1 MVVRYLA
8 IDYGKK
14 RIGLAFG
21 EKGFV
26 WPLRVYQND
35 TNILAKIASICL
47 EEKIDG
53 LVLGLSQDLKEE
65 IASFAQEL
73 EKKVKLPIIFQNESL
88 TTREAIDKM
97 LISQTRKKTRRNRV
111 DAVAAA
117 QILTAYFQDKK
128 S

>member
-1 MVVRYLA
+1 MRYLA

-26 WPLRVYQND
+26 WPLGVYQN
-35 TNILAKIASICL
+35 NVSVFAKIASICL
-47 EEKIDG
+47 EEKIDR

-65 IASFAQEL
+65 IFSFAQGL
-73 EKKVKLPIIFQNESL
+73 EKKVKLPIVFQNESL
-88 TTREAIDKM
+88 TTKDAIDKM
-97 LISQTRKKTRRNRV
+97 LVSQTRKKTRRNRV

-117 QILTAYFQDKK
+117 QILVAYFQDQK